1 LFGKADESDVAFEG
15 EGEDIGVDLMIAGR
29 ESWWGTVQGT
39 FVSEMWSREH
49 EGRPDEGG
57 KDNRARRGTC
67 ELDSLQVHPVSSN
80 GRFVKSVPFE
90 EVEDNDE
97 DGYSRRKAL
106 ISFSSATSGALSS
119 NRLTS

>member
-1 LFGKADESDVAFEG
+1 
-15 EGEDIGVDLMIAGR
+15 
-29 ESWWGTVQGT
+29 
-39 FVSEMWSREH
+39 
-49 EGRPDEGG
+49 
-57 KDNRARRGTC
+57 
-67 ELDSLQVHPVSSN
+67 
-80 GRFVKSVPFE
+80 VKSVPFE